1 VWFEVRDDG
10 CGFDPASIPTGGGL
24 TGIVRRLAAV
34 NGTVQVASAP
44 GDGTVVAGC
53 VPTA

>member
-1 VWFEVRDDG
+1 VRDDG
-10 CGFDPASIPTGGGL
+10 RGFDPATIEQRGGL
-24 TGIVRRLAAV
+24 VGLSHRLAAV
-34 NGTVQVASAP
+34 DGTVQVSSAP